1 MIISLYYKK
10 QKEESVMECNVE
22 NRQMEEKDA
31 YQSPTVS
38 NIAAEPFVFPAML
51 ATAVVSGVVSGAVS
65 AVVAKAVG

>member
-1 MIISLYYKK
+1 MQNI
-10 QKEESVMECNVE
+10 VE
-22 NRQMEEKDA
+22 NKQVENVDS

-38 NIAAEPFVFPAML
+38 NIAAEPFVIPAML